1 MLKSTVCNLIGAKYG
16 YRSYLEISTLT
27 TGWQDDLIDKDQF
40 TDRELLVYAL
50 PSDRHDK
57 PHITYRTSLTTS
69 SKLVRAILASHR
81 EPYDLVFV
89 DPHHTYENSY
99 EDLIGAFEL
108 VRPGGVVVV
117 HDCNP
122 PDSSIA
128 LPQYQEGAWCGAT
141 YWAFIDFVLGR
152 SDIRYYTVD
161 CDYGCG
167 VVYKLPHAYGPGPIS
182 REPSTLELGWAAAK
196 WSDDG
201 RYQFFDRHRTGLL
214 NLWTVDEFI
223 SREGIVLPPEVAE
236 PGGSATNEE
245 SQLQAAS

>member
-16 YRSYLEISTLT
+16 YRSYLEISTPT
-27 TGWQDDLIDKDQF
+27 TGWQDHLIDKDQF
-40 TDRELLVYAL
+40 THRELLVYAL

-57 PHITYRTSLTTS
+57 PGTTYRTSLTTS

-99 EDLIGAFEL
+99 EDLIGALEL
-108 VRPGGVVVV
+108 VRPGGTIVV

-122 PDSSIA
+122 TNPSIA
-128 LPQYQEGAWCGAT
+128 QPQYQSGEWCGVT
-141 YWAFIDFVLGR
+141 YWAFIDLVLGR
-152 SDIRYYTVD
+152 SNIRYFTVD

-167 VVYKLPHAYGPGPIS
+167 VIYKLPHAHAP
-182 REPSTLELGWAAAK
+182 EPRKLEPATLELEWAAAK

-201 RYQFFDRHRTGLL
+201 RYQFFDRNRAGLL

-223 SREGIVLPPEVAE
+223 SREGLVLPPEVAE
-236 PGGSATNEE
+236 PGGPARNEE
-245 SQLQAAS
+245 AQLLAAS